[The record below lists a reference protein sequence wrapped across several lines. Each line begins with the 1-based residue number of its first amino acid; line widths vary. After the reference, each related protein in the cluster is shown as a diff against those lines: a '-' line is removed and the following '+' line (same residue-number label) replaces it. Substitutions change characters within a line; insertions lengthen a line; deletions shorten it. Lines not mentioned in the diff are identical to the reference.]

1 MKVNTTRFGE
11 VEIAEDKILN
21 FISPIIGYNEYSKFT
36 IVEQENNELFQW
48 LQCVD
53 NPELAFPISIPSYF
67 SIDYNFEID
76 DTTQEKLQ
84 LTDVADLLIYN
95 IVTIPNSN
103 PKGATI
109 NLLAPVLINAKTNNA
124 MQYIITNSSYTSRHS
139 LFEQAAK

>member
-139 LFEQAAK
+139 LFEQATK

>member
-48 LQCVD
+48 LQSLD
-53 NPELAFPISIPSYF
+53 DPELAFPISIPSYF

-139 LFEQAAK
+139 LFEQATK

>member
-21 FISPIIGYNEYSKFT
+21 FISPIIGYNKYSKFT

-48 LQCVD
+48 LQSLD
-53 NPELAFPISIPSYF
+53 DPELAFPISIPSYF

-76 DTTQEKLQ
+76 DTTQDKLQ

-139 LFEQAAK
+139 LFEQATK

>member
-1 MKVNTTRFGE
+1 MKVNTTIFGE

-139 LFEQAAK
+139 LFEQATK